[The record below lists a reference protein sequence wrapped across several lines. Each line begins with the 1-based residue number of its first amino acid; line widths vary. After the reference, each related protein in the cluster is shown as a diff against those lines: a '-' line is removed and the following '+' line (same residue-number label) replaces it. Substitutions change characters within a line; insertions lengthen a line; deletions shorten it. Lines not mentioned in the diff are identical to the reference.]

1 MNAKFKSAMVIDDNQ
16 IDLYIA
22 SRVISKTKFADN
34 ILTYTSAADALQ
46 YLKEHEHRPMSLP
59 EILFV
64 DIYMPGMSGFEFMQ
78 AFASLSETI
87 KKHCHAYI
95 VSSTI
100 DENDIERTKKDP
112 NIMGFQEK
120 PINNEFLDR
129 IAS

>member
-46 YLKEHEHRPMSLP
+46 YLKEHENRPMALP

-78 AFASLSETI
+78 AFAKLPEAI
-87 KKHCHAYI
+87 KKRCQAYI

-100 DENDIERTKKDP
+100 DENDIERTKRDP